1 MDIVPGRRR
10 PGHRPVVIVGA
21 GQAGLA
27 MSWHLCAR
35 SIDHVVLER
44 GAVANAWRT
53 ERWDSLRLLTPAW
66 LCGLPGHPY
75 AGPDPG
81 AFLPAAATADL
92 LVGYARRI
100 EAPVRT
106 GEPVVRARRTGHGFE
121 VVTASDR
128 LTADALVVATGAA
141 AEAHVPAWAAD
152 LPPTVAQWTALDYRR
167 PEQLPDGD
175 VLVVGASASGAQIAD
190 ELARAGRPVTLAV
203 GEHVRVPRTYRGVD
217 IHRWLDVIGLLDERW
232 DEADDIDRARRL
244 PSFQLIG
251 TPERRDLSLTTLQAA
266 GVRLVGR
273 AMTLDGHRLL
283 CSGGLA
289 HQVAAAD
296 LKANRLLRR
305 IDDHVAVHGEDGR
318 LPPAHDLEPT
328 VLPPDVPT
336 VLDVRR
342 FRAVVWATGYRPR
355 FPWLDPA
362 AFDRRGRIR
371 HDGGVGQLPGLYV
384 LGLPFLRRRRSS
396 FISGVGPDA
405 ADLAGHLHAY
415 LGGHLGAQPPVAVP
429 PVGRSAAS

>member
-1 MDIVPGRRR
+1 MDITSARSRT
-10 PGHRPVVIVGA
+10 GHWPVVIVGA

-27 MSWHLCAR
+27 MSWHLSAR
-35 SIDHVVLER
+35 GIDHVVLER
-44 GAVANAWRT
+44 GAVAHAWRT

-66 LCGLPGHPY
+66 LCGLPGRPY
-75 AGPDPG
+75 AGPDPE

-92 LVGYARRI
+92 LADYARRI
-100 EAPVRT
+100 EAPVRA
-106 GEPVVRARRTGHGFE
+106 GQPVVRARRTGRGFE
-121 VVTASDR
+121 VVTAADR
-128 LTADALVVATGAA
+128 VTADALVVATGAA
-141 AEAHVPAWAAD
+141 AEAHVPPWAAA

-167 PEQLPDGD
+167 PGQLPEGE

-217 IHRWLDVIGLLDERW
+217 IHRWLHRIGLLDERW

-251 TPERRDLSLTTLQAA
+251 TPERRDLSLTTLQQA

-305 IDDHVAVHGEDGR
+305 IDEHATAHGLDGH
-318 LPPAHDLEPT
+318 LPPAHDLAPTGLPPT
-328 VLPPDVPT
+328 VPT
-336 VLDVRR
+336 ELDVRR
-342 FRAVVWATGYRPR
+342 FRSVVWATGYRPR

-371 HDGGVGQLPGLYV
+371 HDGGVGHLDGLYV

-405 ADLAGHLHAY
+405 ADLATHLHSQLSRGRGAGP
-415 LGGHLGAQPPVAVP
+415 GGPG
-429 PVGRSAAS
+429 GCG

>member
-10 PGHRPVVIVGA
+10 PGHWPVVIVGA

-27 MSWHLCAR
+27 MSWHLR
-35 SIDHVVLER
+35 TRGIDHVVLER
-44 GAVANAWRT
+44 GEVANAWRT

-66 LCGLPGHPY
+66 LCGLPGQPY
-75 AGPDPG
+75 PGPDPD

-92 LVGYARRI
+92 LAGYARRI
-100 EAPVRT
+100 EAPVLAGQT
-106 GEPVVRARRTGHGFE
+106 VIRARRTGTGFE
-121 VVTASDR
+121 VVT
-128 LTADALVVATGAA
+128 TAGCVTGDALVVATGAA
-141 AEAHVPAWAAD
+141 SEAQVPPWAAD
-152 LPPTVAQWTALDYRR
+152 LPPRVSQWTALDYRR
-167 PEQLPDGD
+167 PEQLPEGE

-190 ELARAGRPVTLAV
+190 ELARAGRAVTLAV

-217 IHRWLDVIGLLDERW
+217 VHRWLDVIGLLDERW
-232 DEADDIDRARRL
+232 DEADDLNRARRL
-244 PSFQLIG
+244 PSFQLVG
-251 TPERRDLSLTTLQAA
+251 SPERRDLSLTTLMDQ

-273 AMTLDGHRLL
+273 AMALDGHRLL

-296 LKANRLLRR
+296 LKANRLLHR
-305 IDDHVAVHGEDGR
+305 IDDHVAVHGDDGQ
-318 LPPAHDLEPT
+318 LPPAHDLEAT
-328 VLPPDVPT
+328 VLPPGVPT
-336 VLDVRR
+336 ELDVRR

-355 FPWLDPA
+355 FAWLDPA
-362 AFDRRGRIR
+362 AFDRRGRLA

-405 ADLAGHLHAY
+405 ADLAAHLHA
-415 LGGHLGAQPPVAVP
+415 HLGAQPGVGSG
-429 PVGRSAAS
+429 VGR